1 MILCCNR
8 NIWDKTVNMNQEIL
22 KAIERLQ
29 GEISQQHRKVIRKWL
44 KTKEAC
50 EYIGISP
57 NTLKALRIDLN
68 PSLVMG
74 TYYYHIDAINALMDA
89 NRLIK
94 PNSYE

>member
-1 MILCCNR
+1 MNKQILDAINKLQDEFSELR
-8 NIWDKTVNMNQEIL
+8 NQPT
-22 KAIERLQ
+22 
-29 GEISQQHRKVIRKWL
+29 RKWL

-50 EYIGISP
+50 EYLGISP

-94 PNSYE
+94 PNNYA

>member
-1 MILCCNR
+1 MNKQILDAINKLQDEFSELR
-8 NIWDKTVNMNQEIL
+8 NQPT
-22 KAIERLQ
+22 
-29 GEISQQHRKVIRKWL
+29 RKWL

-50 EYIGISP
+50 EYLGISP

-94 PNSYE
+94 PNRYE

>member
-1 MILCCNR
+1 
-8 NIWDKTVNMNQEIL
+8 MNQEIL

-29 GEISQQHRKVIRKWL
+29 GEISQQHSKVIRKWL

-50 EYIGISP
+50 EYLGISP

>member
-1 MILCCNR
+1 MNTQILDAINKLQDEFSELR
-8 NIWDKTVNMNQEIL
+8 NQPT
-22 KAIERLQ
+22 
-29 GEISQQHRKVIRKWL
+29 RKWL

-50 EYIGISP
+50 EYLGISP

>member
-1 MILCCNR
+1 MNTQILDAINKLQDEFSELR
-8 NIWDKTVNMNQEIL
+8 NQPT
-22 KAIERLQ
+22 
-29 GEISQQHRKVIRKWL
+29 RKWL

-50 EYIGISP
+50 EYLGISP

-94 PNSYE
+94 PNRYE

>member
-1 MILCCNR
+1 MNKQIL
-8 NIWDKTVNMNQEIL
+8 D
-22 KAIERLQ
+22 AINKLQ
-29 GEISQQHRKVIRKWL
+29 DEISELSIQPTRKWL

-50 EYIGISP
+50 EYLGISP

-94 PNSYE
+94 PNNYE

>member
-1 MILCCNR
+1 MYTQILDAINKLQDEFSELR
-8 NIWDKTVNMNQEIL
+8 NQPT
-22 KAIERLQ
+22 
-29 GEISQQHRKVIRKWL
+29 RKWL

-50 EYIGISP
+50 EYLGISP

>member
-1 MILCCNR
+1 MNTQILDAINKLQDEFSELR
-8 NIWDKTVNMNQEIL
+8 NQPT
-22 KAIERLQ
+22 
-29 GEISQQHRKVIRKWL
+29 RKWL

-50 EYIGISP
+50 EYLGISP

-74 TYYYHIDAINALMDA
+74 TYYDHIDAINALMDA

>member
-1 MILCCNR
+1 MNKQILDAINKLQDEFSELR
-8 NIWDKTVNMNQEIL
+8 NQPT
-22 KAIERLQ
+22 
-29 GEISQQHRKVIRKWL
+29 RKWL

-50 EYIGISP
+50 EYLGISP